1 LLAIVIMKKPYL
13 FIAFLWTAN
22 LCNAQLHEVGV
33 FFGGSN
39 YVGDL
44 GSPTFVY
51 PTAPAFGFI
60 YKRNKNQRIAYR
72 ATITHM
78 KLRKN
83 AHDSKEHILEKF
95 TDLDKS
101 LTEFTAGVEYNFF
114 EYNLDKLGAV
124 ATPYFVFELTA
135 FNYSTKPKNE
145 NKIGIALPFGIG
157 YKAKLF
163 GKLAYAI
170 ETRVRY
176 TMTDDLDDS
185 EYILENN
192 ELGFSNSDTKYH
204 NSETNDW
211 YFFTG
216 VSLVYTFGR
225 PPCCSKTSY

>member
-1 LLAIVIMKKPYL
+1 MKKPYL

-114 EYNLDKLGAV
+114 EYNLDKLGPV

-145 NKIGIALPFGIG
+145 NKRGIALPFGIG

>member
-1 LLAIVIMKKPYL
+1 MRKYYL

-33 FFGGSN
+33 FIGGSN

-51 PTAPAFGFI
+51 PNSLARGLI

-72 ATITHM
+72 ATLTHM

-83 AHDSKEHILEKF
+83 AHDSKDHILEKF

-114 EYNLDKLGAV
+114 EYNLDKQGPES
-124 ATPYFVFELTA
+124 TPYFVFELTA
-135 FNYSTKPKNE
+135 FNYSTKPKDE
-145 NKIGIALPFGIG
+145 KKTGIALPFGIG

-163 GKLAYAI
+163 GKIAYAI

-176 TMTDDLDDS
+176 TLTDDLDDS

-192 ELGFSNSDTKYH
+192 DLGFSNSDTKYH
-204 NSETNDW
+204 NSKTNDW

-225 PPCCSKTSY
+225 PPCCLKTIY

>member
-1 LLAIVIMKKPYL
+1 MRKPYL

-33 FFGGSN
+33 FIGGSN

-44 GSPTFVY
+44 GSPTFVN
-51 PTAPAFGFI
+51 PNAPAFGFI
-60 YKRNKNQRIAYR
+60 YKFNKNPRLAYR
-72 ATITHM
+72 ATLTKMELHE
-78 KLRKN
+78 N
-83 AHDSKEHILEKF
+83 AHQSKQHILEKF
-95 TDLDKS
+95 TDLDKT

-114 EYNLDKLGAV
+114 EYNLDTQGPEG
-124 ATPYFVFELTA
+124 TPYFVFELAA
-135 FNYSTKPKNE
+135 FKYSTKPNDKE
-145 NKIGIALPFGIG
+145 KTGIALPFGIG